1 MIASNTYSTSLE
13 NIVSNRKD
21 AIINDEII
29 KTEELVLFIKSKSEY
44 GFNILYEKYSG
55 ALYGILFKFVRRS
68 EIADDLLQD
77 TFVKIWKHIESF
89 DEQKGTLFT
98 WMLNIARNQA
108 IDYLRSA
115 VNHHQQSSVS
125 LDLRLIHQK
134 YLNIVDT
141 NSNEI
146 EHKDFKNKALQ
157 LEQKYAEII
166 DLIYF
171 YGYTHFETSQLLDLP
186 LGTVKTRARKAIDL
200 LKKLYHL

>member
-13 NIVSNRKD
+13 NVVSNRKD
-21 AIINDEII
+21 VVINNEII
-29 KTEELVLFIKSKSEY
+29 KTEELVLLIKSKSEY

-55 ALYGILFKFVRRS
+55 ALYGILYKFVRRS

-77 TFVKIWKHIESF
+77 TFVKIWKHFDSF

-108 IDYLRSA
+108 IDYLRST
-115 VNHHQQSSVS
+115 VNQHQQSNVS
-125 LDLRLIHQK
+125 LDLHLVHQK

-141 NSNEI
+141 NSYEI

-171 YGYTHFETSQLLDLP
+171 YGYTQFEASQLLNLP

-200 LKKLYHL
+200 LKILYHL